1 MLIDLTLAQ
10 FAEQT
15 AARSPTPGG
24 GSVAAYLGQL
34 GAALGAMAARFTQGR
49 KGFEAHESA
58 LAAEIARLDALRG
71 RLQQLV
77 DDDAQSYDKVTAAYG
92 LPKGTDAEK
101 AARQPAIARALQ
113 DAMQAPLGTCRLAV
127 EALGVLDGLRQHVN
141 RNLASDVAVGAY
153 ALGACF
159 RGAWINVL
167 INLGGLRDEALTAR
181 VRAEGEEL
189 GARAQELEQRIGAAI
204 LADLRG

>member
-1 MLIDLTLAQ
+1 MLTDLTLAQ

-15 AARSPTPGG
+15 ASRSPTPGG

-49 KGFEAHESA
+49 KGFEPHEAS
-58 LAAEIARLDALRG
+58 LVQEIARLDALRG
-71 RLQQLV
+71 QLQVLV
-77 DDDAQSYDKVTAAYG
+77 DADAASYDKVTAAYG
-92 LPKGTDAEK
+92 LPKGTEAEK
-101 AARQPAIARALQ
+101 AARQTAIARALQ
-113 DAMQAPLGTCRLAV
+113 DAMATPLGTCRLAV
-127 EALGVLDGLRQHVN
+127 EALAVLDALRQHVN

-153 ALGACF
+153 ALGAGF

-167 INLGGLRDEALTAR
+167 INLGGLRDEPLTAR

-189 GARAQELEQRIGAAI
+189 GARAQELERRISAAI
-204 LADLRG
+204 LKDLSG